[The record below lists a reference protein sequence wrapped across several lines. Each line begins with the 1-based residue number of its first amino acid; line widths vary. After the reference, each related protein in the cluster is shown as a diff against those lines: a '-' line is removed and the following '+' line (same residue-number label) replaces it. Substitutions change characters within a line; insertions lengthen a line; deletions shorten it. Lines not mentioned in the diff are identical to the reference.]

1 MSSLRPLAAALI
13 GSALLITGTGCQ
25 ASSPQTQ
32 GSTVKPRIAQMPT
45 LPEDP
50 NAAEAAVR
58 AMLMKEAT
66 ALLKASGLK
75 YTRAQFGVP
84 TSFNEDKAQNGEL
97 AIEFEP
103 CSDQQ
108 VQAMT
113 AAIWANGW
121 AQGGVSHGVN
131 VHKGPLYLQ
140 WGKGYSGCHFAM
152 TTVNI
157 RQYLPGIADVTRV
170 PELVPYKAAG

>member
-1 MSSLRPLAAALI
+1 MSPHRRLAAALI
-13 GSALLITGTGCQ
+13 GSALLLTSTGCQ

-32 GSTVKPRIAQMPT
+32 GSTVKPRNTQMPS

-58 AMLMKEAT
+58 AMLMKEAIV
-66 ALLKASGLK
+66 LLKAS
-75 YTRAQFGVP
+75 
-84 TSFNEDKAQNGEL
+84 
-97 AIEFEP
+97 
-103 CSDQQ
+103 
-108 VQAMT
+108 
-113 AAIWANGW
+113 GW

-157 RQYLPGIADVTRV
+157 RQYLPGISDVTRV
-170 PELVPYKAAG
+170 PELAPFKAGMS